1 MSGDLDYMPTKRKS
15 PSRTIDDDDYDRDD
29 DDYDRDDAKYC
40 DVSSKV
46 HSIQYV
52 NVASSDISGYGVF
65 DPTPTRGSSGAAAFD
80 LKSRECHILCP
91 KETAKIPVGICM
103 EIPDGLYAEIKGRSG
118 LAAKAIMCHNGVIDS
133 DYRGEVCVI
142 LYNASEETF
151 DIKRGD
157 RVAQMV
163 FHRVEY
169 VKFQRV
175 KKLTE
180 TQRGEGG
187 FGSTGM

>member
-1 MSGDLDYMPTKRKS
+1 MSEAMDYMPAKRKS
-15 PSRTIDDDDYDRDD
+15 PSRASFMDGHNDGANRHRVLFTY
-29 DDYDRDDAKYC
+29 AKMIESPGFGAL
-40 DVSSKV
+40 D
-46 HSIQYV
+46 
-52 NVASSDISGYGVF
+52 F
-65 DPTPTRGSSGAAAFD
+65 TPTQGTAGAAAFD
-80 LKSRECHILCP
+80 LKSSTCRILCP

-169 VKFQRV
+169 VQFERV

-180 TQRGEGG
+180 TERGEGG